1 MMLEL
6 LMLEPTEVPFN
17 TFECSD
23 AFCLN
28 TYIRSCF
35 VFSISN
41 QRLSSFCSTF
51 FSLWFNTLI
60 DLAFSL
66 ASNSS
71 FDSCTTTAAC
81 LLIMSVGDWLPSGVV
96 SFLLA
101 RSWMIFCLSFAVFS
115 LVYSSY
121 LTFCS
126 FFIGFF
132 SNSEEDSLSYAFSIS
147 SIILLT
153 ITDSLALF
161 WPFSIT

>member
-1 MMLEL
+1 
-6 LMLEPTEVPFN
+6 
-17 TFECSD
+17 
-23 AFCLN
+23 
-28 TYIRSCF
+28 
-35 VFSISN
+35 
-41 QRLSSFCSTF
+41 
-51 FSLWFNTLI
+51 LI